1 MPLYFLFYR
10 MSLIMFMDL
19 LEIFLNPLLMLVA
32 LTLILA
38 IGYHFSGKEIFSS
51 MLVGYLGVL
60 IGWIIYG
67 TVDYALNLLFADN
80 SNVLIVL
87 RYLLTISVMFIYF
100 KLFTKN
106 LKLAGI
112 LASSVVLLTFVLPYS
127 LVKTLK
133 FIKMDGIIEMDL
145 IYLGI
150 IFGMLVTG
158 LLWGIILYKA
168 R

>member
-1 MPLYFLFYR
+1 MN
-10 MSLIMFMDL
+10 I
-19 LEIFLNPLLMLVA
+19 LEIFLNPLLILMA

-38 IGYHFSGKEIFSS
+38 VGYHFSENEIFLS
-51 MLVGYLGVL
+51 MLAGYIGVL

-80 SNVLIVL
+80 PNVRIVL
-87 RYLLTISVMFIYF
+87 RYLLNISAMFIYF

-127 LVKTLK
+127 LVITLK
-133 FIKMDGIIEMDL
+133 SIKIGVKLKKWSYLSIVL
-145 IYLGI
+145 IN
-150 IFGMLVTG
+150 TG
-158 LLWGIILYKA
+158 LYWKKPVLKL
-168 R
+168 RMSVNSLMR

>member
-1 MPLYFLFYR
+1 
-10 MSLIMFMDL
+10 MFMNI
-19 LEIFLNPLLMLVA
+19 LEIFLNPLLILMA

-38 IGYHFSGKEIFSS
+38 VGYHFSEKEIFLS
-51 MLVGYLGVL
+51 MLAGYLGVL

-80 SNVLIVL
+80 PNVRIVL
-87 RYLLTISVMFIYF
+87 RYLLTISAMFIYF

-133 FIKMDGIIEMDL
+133 SIKMGGIIEMD
-145 IYLGI
+145 ITYAGI
-150 IFGMLVTG
+150 IFGMLVIG
-158 LLWGIILYKA
+158 LLWGIILYKT